1 MEGILSM
8 LATYSVV
15 GVCYSDSMMQTR
27 QSQQCFKAGGSGQT
41 TPHLTRSA
49 GFGILKK
56 MIVSLVGSKKTTKK
70 KDSLLF
76 FLTLII

>member
-1 MEGILSM
+1 M

-15 GVCYSDSMMQTR
+15 GVCYSDAMIVLG
-27 QSQQCFKAGGSGQT
+27 QSQPLFKAVGGGQT
-41 TPHLTRSA
+41 IGHLTRSA
-49 GFGILKK
+49 SFGILKK

-76 FLTLII
+76 FLT